1 MQECTLVAIN
11 KFTETGLLLMKVESR
26 FGRFGLVD
34 LSWFSQFPVL
44 LQETESGVC
53 TLGLPVET
61 NECYRA

>member
-1 MQECTLVAIN
+1 MQECLLVAI
-11 KFTETGLLLMKVESR
+11 KKVTETGLLLVKVGSR

-44 LQETESGVC
+44 LQETVSGVC
-53 TLGLPVET
+53 TLGLPVEI